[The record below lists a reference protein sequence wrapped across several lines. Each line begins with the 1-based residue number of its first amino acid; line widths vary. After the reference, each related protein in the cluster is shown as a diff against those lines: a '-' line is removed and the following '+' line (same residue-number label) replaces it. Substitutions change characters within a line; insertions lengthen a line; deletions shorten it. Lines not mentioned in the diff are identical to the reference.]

1 MNKEKHLGYD
11 PPYLDDEER
20 EIIEAMKRGEY
31 VSAPDLPERIKEFK
45 QAAANTLKKKPIT
58 VRIQQQDIERIKVKA
73 MEQGIPYQTL
83 VSSIL
88 HRYAKGTLKEVV

>member
-1 MNKEKHLGYD
+1 MSNVKQIEFD

-31 VSAPDLPERIKEFK
+31 VSAPDLAERKKEFK
-45 QAAANTLKKKPIT
+45 QAAANTMKKKPIT

>member
-1 MNKEKHLGYD
+1 MSNKKQLGYD
-11 PPYLDDEER
+11 PPYFDEEER
-20 EIIEAMKRGEY
+20 EIIEALKRGEY
-31 VSAPDLPERIKEFK
+31 VSDPDLPARIKEFK